1 MDSERS
7 AGTSVRG
14 WLARGASVLVA
25 VAVFAAT
32 QAGMYLANPGWSI
45 NRFRAFFEHD
55 QLGYLA
61 IVTNFSE
68 GQFQDVEPDTETG
81 SNTYPRAY
89 YEFAG
94 LVARAFG
101 LTPIT
106 AWNVTGLVA
115 QLVLVAVLA
124 TVLITAGNRWWMGL
138 LAPIPFLLGTFAVF
152 QGDGWYTELASHA
165 VLWGPFAV
173 LHPLN
178 GEAVSLSIA
187 GMVLL
192 SLGWLWWW
200 PHGKRVRLFGT
211 IGLSLVIGLLANVQ
225 TYSFIAAVYFLAG
238 VLAVLTIVSGRWLIL
253 AVVSIGLIPVLFV
266 WGPRVAAEF
275 GQLPALVFGL
285 LPMAPGLGVLI
296 VRTRGVVVLFF
307 GAAALGASP
316 QIAATVGGLAAGD
329 PFLLYRVASNSQLGV
344 PAAAGLLGGTVL
356 IVPLVGIAIAG
367 LIRRRPEWAAYALGG
382 ATAWLLLASNDLW
395 GANAEP
401 YRLWIDMFFLIAAT
415 ILPVLVLVA
424 RDLRALSAGRW
435 VGLAG
440 FAVVAVLA
448 FLSMGDFVRFAGSF
462 QARALMD
469 TDSDRYRVAAGLA
482 RESASESPGTLLIVG
497 PCLDPRVVKV
507 TAGVPIAYFH
517 YGMAWPEDFGA
528 VNAIVAAGGA
538 LDPVA
543 ARQASATLV
552 LTDGRCSND
561 WAARYADILVPQSSG
576 SYVASDGTTATLTI
590 STIR

>member
-1 MDSERS
+1 
-7 AGTSVRG
+7 
-14 WLARGASVLVA
+14 
-25 VAVFAAT
+25 
-32 QAGMYLANPGWSI
+32 MYLANPGSSI

-81 SNTYPRAY
+81 LNTYPRAY

-94 LVARAFG
+94 LVARTFG
-101 LTPIT
+101 LTPII
-106 AWNVTGLVA
+106 AWNITGMLA
-115 QLVLVAVLA
+115 QLALVAVLA
-124 TVLITAGNRWWMGL
+124 TVLIAAGNRWWMGL
-138 LAPIPFLLGTFAVF
+138 LAPIPFILGTFAAF
-152 QGDGWYTELASHA
+152 GGDGWYTELASHA

-192 SLGWLWWW
+192 CLGWLWWR
-200 PHGKRVRLFGT
+200 PHGRRLRLWAT

-225 TYSFIAAVYFLAG
+225 TYSFIATVYLLAG
-238 VLAVLTIVSGRWLIL
+238 VLAVLAIVAGRWLIL
-253 AVVSIGLIPVLFV
+253 GVVSIGLIPLLVV
-266 WGPRVAAEF
+266 WGPQVAAEF

-296 VRTRGVVVLFF
+296 VRTRGVIVLFF
-307 GAAALGASP
+307 AAAGLGASP
-316 QIAATVGGLAAGD
+316 QIVATVAGLAASD
-329 PFLLYRVASNSQLGV
+329 PFLVYRVASNSQLGV
-344 PAAAGLLGGTVL
+344 PADAGLLGATVL

-367 LIRRRPEWAAYALGG
+367 LIRRQPEWAAYALGG
-382 ATAWLLLASNDLW
+382 AAAWLLLAANDLW

-415 ILPVLVLVA
+415 ILPVLVLVV
-424 RDLRALSAGRW
+424 RDLRTSSAGRW
-435 VGLAG
+435 VGAAG
-440 FAVVAVLA
+440 LTLVAVLA
-448 FLSMGDFVRFAGSF
+448 ILSMGDFVRFASSF

-469 TDSDRYRVAAGLA
+469 TDSDRYQVAAGLA
-482 RESASESPGTLLIVG
+482 RESASVNPGTLLIVG

-528 VNAIVAAGGA
+528 VNAIVAAGTA

-543 ARQASATLV
+543 AVQANATHV

-561 WAARYADILVPQSSG
+561 WTAQYGDILVSQSSRT
-576 SYVASDGTTATLTI
+576 YVASDGTTGTLTI
-590 STIR
+590 SIIR